1 MSRFRNRFVRRVMA
15 VVLSCAMVVSS
26 SGMTALAS
34 QPSED
39 TEKGYYE
46 QTEDT
51 REESDDGDV
60 EIAEEIEDNVSDI
73 ADSEDDANS
82 ADSEKE
88 DKEENN
94 KGDEDESS
102 EVDKS
107 SEDES
112 SEIDESSEDESS
124 EVDESS
130 SSQPGDET
138 EVYVEEETFD
148 FETNAN
154 SRDYTKEKLEETFLG
169 ITFNNIVGD
178 GKGHGVIT
186 NSRKTPTMV
195 LNLSNEANI
204 TVKTCCYGEATSAT
218 MTASSGTV
226 ENTTWKEGT
235 NEEDG
240 TDLNGLEFTI
250 TEAEAGKVTL
260 TFSKGTWI
268 HSLAVEYVN
277 EEESED
283 GNSGSEEGSEEDKS
297 SGSEE
302 SETDTPTLLAT
313 ESYVTAREYD
323 SSTKEGSEVGN
334 STEEGSEVD
343 DSEEEESQPI
353 KDDTVEDKIKADP
366 DAAKKTI
373 KMSDADAI
381 KIQAADIVENKKYNY
396 AVSVTYT
403 YKTEKDGKPVTYQQ
417 QLTEGVHYE
426 VEKKENT
433 DGTCYVMVYG
443 LGETDLGIFV
453 DSEKSNNY
461 TIWTSKDAKEKKAKD
476 LSKAKIKLDYKS
488 ATFTGSYI
496 TPGVTVTD
504 PADKSKNLTEGTD
517 YTVVYKNNVNVG
529 KASVTVIGT
538 KGESGYFGSA
548 TATFSIKA
556 APLAKSTVNI
566 KADNITD
573 IVNSV
578 GNKVKAEEKEKG
590 KDFVYKG
597 EPITFK
603 NLTLEFVSGN
613 EKTTLSPSTYIVTYK
628 KNTAKGTA
636 TATIKG
642 LNNVSGA
649 ITISYD
655 ITNAVADTAIKD
667 LETSTA
673 TTPLDGEYSSKGV
686 RLTEIEVGG
695 VTLKENVDYK
705 ADYKECSKTAEL
717 NKTEKVYITGLGSYK
732 KVFEKV
738 PVQVKTGPGKFHLKK
753 SGVTV
758 DKSKIYDKKS
768 GSLDAKKLISAAKIT
783 DASGATIKP
792 EAIDTTK
799 IVLRNNK
806 ITLTPSDTTNYK
818 ESDLTD
824 LHVATKITAA
834 LKQNKTDV
842 LKGYFDGVNTAT
854 TTETAIVNTLTK
866 LTATPAVLTTP
877 GITKNDI
884 SIVSYKNN
892 HKLGKATVIIKAT
905 DNSAYYGTMNV
916 KFTITAVSGAG
927 RKESS
932 DYPDD
937 PDDPNNPDDPKL
949 RTEWSFMEGS
959 ELMGEN
965 GVLIQGGT
973 GTVEGLEIDATASG
987 AKFQTKDREEWAL
1000 VGAGTIIKVPVAE
1013 ACSVTITVQD
1023 SNSKYTVDGKAN
1035 TAAEE
1040 SFLCK
1045 GTDGYVTI
1053 EITENDAYIGLIK
1066 VESLDY
1072 GEVEEKE
1079 DSLFLYLGPDSIL
1092 SGKGEIISAT
1102 KYEDLDGTYVT
1113 DNLKDNNGKAQ
1124 LRYPSVNLADY
1135 SYKGFNAVDLY
1146 VGYPSA
1152 KGSAEASIKVG
1163 DIEIAKFDEIAMGTN
1178 SNDWSPIKVTAT
1190 LIDSNDVKN
1199 ASGKVTVDITKK
1211 SGTYCGNFA
1220 YIRFYNDSSL
1230 PNGSSG
1236 GDIGEAIYLDET
1248 RTFEERAADLVA
1260 RMTVDEKIAQL
1271 QYQSP
1276 AISRLDVSSYNY
1288 WKEALHGIAR
1298 QGKATSFPTALSMS
1312 NTWNPELIQSMAD
1325 VISDEARGKN
1335 NRYNLSYWSP
1345 TVNMARDPRWGRNE
1359 EGYGEDP
1366 YLAGQIG
1373 AAFVKGLQGTDDADN
1388 GGYLKTI
1395 ATVKHFAANN
1405 NESYRRG
1412 GSSKMTEF
1420 NFRNYYTRVFQNITE
1435 EVMPASVMASYNAT
1449 TIYRN
1454 GSILYNYKP
1463 SAANS
1468 YLLQQ
1473 TLRRNW
1479 GFDGYVT
1486 SDCGAGD
1493 DLVNSN
1499 YYKNG
1504 LLGNTTS
1511 DKGAYLAEAFKNGL
1525 NVECYLSGYN
1535 AVSKDGTE
1543 MVEKG
1548 YLTTGELD
1556 RAVYELFLQR
1566 FKTGEFDQDG
1576 GKYRKITSS
1585 DIESPAHIDKAEEVA
1600 EETWVL
1606 LENKNNALP
1615 LNGKGIGSSTN
1626 SDSYN
1631 VVVVGNLAGAALLG
1645 DYTGAP
1651 ENVVYPIDGIRTAV
1665 QEKFPDA
1672 EVNYLSAVADDE
1684 KLFNIKSINLVFENG
1699 SKKAI
1704 NLSDAKNVKGMTAE
1718 GGIWKDITPS
1728 AGATFEN
1735 VDITN
1740 LATIEVEMAAGAQIG
1755 GSINFAI
1762 SDGPAICSVGSQLTA
1777 DTDTYV
1783 VCSAKSTGKDG
1794 GYDGIRDLYITFG
1807 ADSTFSVEKYKDKL
1821 DSADVIIAYA
1831 GTIPK
1836 QTTYNVS
1843 GDSDSAESN
1852 DREDIEIPAHQYHVK
1867 DICSVDA
1874 YASKSILVM
1883 STVGQMNIEPYK
1895 DKCAAVLWT
1904 SYNGQTQGTALGKVL
1919 VGDVNPSGRLT
1930 TTWYKNA
1937 DVQKMELSN
1946 TTDQKVGNIS
1956 GKYTDYDIQPHGDD
1970 PGHTYQYYKNT
1981 PVYPFGYG
1989 KSYTNFDYSNIKA
2002 NTSTNVGPNDKISF
2016 SIDVKNSGDRAG
2028 KEVVQLYVK
2037 YPELTGNDLNAFDQS
2052 LMPNKQLKGFKKVE
2066 IQAGGSETVNIELDV
2081 RDMYLYSEKLQKDF
2095 VPNGTY
2101 TVYIGKD
2108 ASDESQMV
2116 QFTVT
2121 GNLESKI
2128 KTVKAIPD
2136 GILLKGL
2143 VDENGENVTTNNEIK
2158 PNLSTVLTDESI
2170 LFDDS
2175 TGVPNGVTVEYI
2187 SANPDIAVVNEKNAI
2202 VSGHKPGTTYI
2213 TAKVTYNGEA
2223 KETTFPVVNEIS
2235 YKPSQNE
2242 IDSALNKL
2250 EESFKAYEE
2259 DDYSTANWKELQ
2271 KIKTDA
2277 EADIKKAERM
2287 ADVNT
2292 LLSKAISDMK
2302 EIIAKKD
2309 IEDAKAQI
2317 NEAYNE
2323 LYNNHTFYKD
2333 ETFAKITKIKD
2344 DGLSS
2349 VDSITKKTELKN
2361 KISEVIEDMNAIEV
2375 DNFTTEKNVYQLSS
2389 KNEKHIVNGI
2399 IDYREGGIAPYV
2411 IDGVKIS
2418 GTITNNAPNNDI
2430 VMQVSDGNNIIES
2443 NIIWQ
2448 IEKLDK
2454 SGRKVAD
2461 IDRNTGRLTIYG
2473 NGLVR
2478 ITAID
2483 TQNDKYGTL
2492 DVYVNTQI
2500 EGEYADEAN
2509 GARMDDVKNNASGL
2523 SAATNGI
2530 GNNAGSTKDYWVK
2543 YNSVRLKNI
2552 KDIFI
2557 RYSNKDKDP
2566 QLINV
2571 AVDDGKGGK
2580 TIIATLTSAAGSGQW
2595 YNWEPDTKFTI
2606 NTERLNA
2613 VTLDANGCADIY
2625 IQTNALNFDYFRL
2638 TYSDSASA
2646 ASYSDTI
2653 NVLSGSSAFESSS
2666 NADTPVQTINW
2677 GTSEILLTKN
2687 TSTGA
2692 TKIWNVINDRLK
2704 TEVNLEYFAES
2715 DVDYSKM
2722 DLKINCLA
2730 AYKDRVYAGCD
2741 NGLVVVITECPKCYK
2756 LKKVSAID
2764 MKSMSISGETM
2775 TASDGTKSIDLNM
2788 TDIGGD
2794 SIEIDE
2800 ANLLE
2805 ANGGVFVDVRSAEEF
2820 AEKSVSGSVN
2830 IPVDDIQE
2838 GLASYSKDTVL
2849 IFYCAS
2855 GTRANEAVK
2864 KAKDMG
2870 FTNVYNLGS
2879 IKKFGL

>member
-1 MSRFRNRFVRRVMA
+1 MSRFRNRFVGRVMA

-73 ADSEDDANS
+73 ADSEDDADS
-82 ADSEKE
+82 VDSEKE

-102 EVDKS
+102 EVAKS
-107 SEDES
+107 SEG
-112 SEIDESSEDESS
+112 ESS

-130 SSQPGDET
+130 ENESSEIAKSSEDESTEVDESSSQSGDET

-154 SRDYTKEKLEETFLG
+154 S
-169 ITFNNIVGD
+169 
-178 GKGHGVIT
+178 
-186 NSRKTPTMV
+186 S
-195 LNLSNEANI
+195 
-204 TVKTCCYGEATSAT
+204 
-218 MTASSGTV
+218 
-226 ENTTWKEGT
+226 
-235 NEEDG
+235 
-240 TDLNGLEFTI
+240 
-250 TEAEAGKVTL
+250 
-260 TFSKGTWI
+260 
-268 HSLAVEYVN
+268 
-277 EEESED
+277 
-283 GNSGSEEGSEEDKS
+283 SGSEEDPEEDGS

-302 SETDTPTLLAT
+302 SETDPYTSPVT

-323 SSTKEGSEVGN
+323 SSTEEALKVN
-334 STEEGSEVD
+334 NLTEEGSEVE

-353 KDDTVEDKIKADP
+353 KDDTVEDKVKAD
-366 DAAKKTI
+366 ASKKTI
-373 KMSDADAI
+373 KMSDANAI

-396 AVSVTYT
+396 TVSVTYT
-403 YKTEKDGKPVTYQQ
+403 YKADEMKDGKSVTYQQ

-426 VEKKENT
+426 VEKKENE

-453 DSEKSNNY
+453 DSAKSNNY
-461 TIWTSKDAKEKKAKD
+461 KIWTSKEAKDSKTKD
-476 LSKAKIKLDYKS
+476 LSKAKITLDYKS

-496 TPGVTVTD
+496 TPGVKVAD
-504 PADKSKNLTEGTD
+504 PADKTKTLIEGTD

-538 KGESGYFGSA
+538 KGETGYFGSA

-566 KADNITD
+566 KADNI
-573 IVNSV
+573 
-578 GNKVKAEEKEKG
+578 KEGLTNDASKKG
-590 KDFVYKG
+590 KVTADEKNAGDFTYKG
-597 EPITFK
+597 EAITFK
-603 NLTLEFVSGN
+603 NLTLELVSDNG
-613 EKTTLSPSTYIVTYK
+613 KTVSKLSPSTYTVTYK

-642 LNNVSGA
+642 LNNVAGA
-649 ITISYD
+649 ITVSYD
-655 ITNAVADTAIKD
+655 IDNAVESSAIEA
-667 LETSTA
+667 LTTSTA
-673 TTPLDGEYSSKGV
+673 TTPLVGEYSSKGV
-686 RLTEIEVGG
+686 RLTEIKVGD

-705 ADYKECSKTAEL
+705 ADYKECSKTLAVGGDPE
-717 NKTEKVYITGLGSYK
+717 TVYITGLGSYK
-732 KVFEKV
+732 NAFDKVS
-738 PVQVKTGPGKFHLKK
+738 VQVKTGQGKFHLKK

-758 DKSKIYDKKS
+758 DKSKIYDKS
-768 GSLDAKKLISAAKIT
+768 GNLDAKKLISAATIT
-783 DASGATIKP
+783 DAAGVTIKP
-792 EAIDTTK
+792 EAINTTK
-799 IVLRNNK
+799 IKLRNNK
-806 ITLTPSDTTNYK
+806 ITLVPSDTENYK
-818 ESDLTD
+818 ESELTD

-834 LKQNKTDV
+834 LKQDKDSKA

-854 TTETAIVNTLTK
+854 TTETAIVDALTK

-877 GITKNDI
+877 AITANDI

-892 HKLGKATVIIKAT
+892 HKLGNATVTIQAV

-916 KFTITAVSGAG
+916 KFTIAAVNSDAD

-932 DYPDD
+932 DYPDEAD
-937 PDDPNNPDDPKL
+937 KPEDPKL
-949 RTEWSFMEGS
+949 RTEWNFREGS

-973 GTVEGLEIDATASG
+973 GTVEGLEIDATSG
-987 AKFQTKDREEWAL
+987 KFQTKDRTDWAL
-1000 VGAGTIIKVPVAE
+1000 VDAGTIIKVPVAE

-1023 SNSKYTVDGKAN
+1023 SNSKYTVDGTAN
-1035 TAAEE
+1035 TAVKE

-1053 EITENDAYIGLIK
+1053 EITENDTYIGLIK

-1102 KYEDLDGTYVT
+1102 KYEGLDGTYVT
-1113 DNLKDNNGKAQ
+1113 DNLKDDNGKAQ

-1236 GDIGEAIYLDET
+1236 GDLGEAIYLDET

-1325 VISDEARGKN
+1325 IISDEARGKN

-1535 AVSKDGTE
+1535 AVSNDGAE

-1576 GKYRKITSS
+1576 GKYRQITSS
-1585 DIESPAHIDKAEEVA
+1585 DIESQAHIDKAEEVA

-1645 DYTGAP
+1645 DYTGTP
-1651 ENVVYPIDGIRTAV
+1651 ENVVYPIDGIRKAV
-1665 QEKFPDA
+1665 QEKFPGA

-1699 SKKAI
+1699 SKKSI
-1704 NLSDAKNVKGMTAE
+1704 RLSDAKNVTGMTAE

-1728 AGATFEN
+1728 AGATFEK

-1740 LATIEVEMAAGAQIG
+1740 LATIEVEMAAGTQIG

-1762 SDGPAICSVGSQLTA
+1762 SDGPAICSVSSQSTA

-1821 DSADVIIAYA
+1821 DSADVIIVYT

-1843 GDSDSAESN
+1843 GDSDSAESK
-1852 DREDIEIPAHQYHVK
+1852 DRKNIEIPAHQYHVK

-1874 YASKSILVM
+1874 YASKTILVM

-2108 ASDESQMV
+2108 ASDESQKV

-2158 PNLSTVLTDESI
+2158 PNLSTVMTDESI

-2213 TAKVTYNGEA
+2213 TAKVTYNGEV

-2250 EESFKAYEE
+2250 EESFKTYEE
-2259 DDYSTANWKELQ
+2259 ADYSTANWKELQ

-2277 EADIKKAERM
+2277 EAAIEKAERM
-2287 ADVNT
+2287 ADVDT
-2292 LLSKAISDMK
+2292 LLNKAISDMK

-2389 KNEKHIVNGI
+2389 KNDKHIVNGI

-2473 NGLVR
+2473 NGFAR

-2552 KDIFI
+2552 KDISI

-2566 QLINV
+2566 QQINV

-2613 VTLDANGCADIY
+2613 VSLDANGCADIY

-2646 ASYSDTI
+2646 ASYSDTF
-2653 NVLSGSSAFESSS
+2653 NVLSGSSALESSS

-2704 TEVNLEYFAES
+2704 TEFNLEYFAES
-2715 DVDYSKM
+2715 DVDYSKI

-2775 TASDGTKSIDLNM
+2775 TVSDGTKSINLNM

-2800 ANLLE
+2800 ANVLE
-2805 ANGGVFVDVRSAEEF
+2805 ANGGVLVDVRSAEEF

-2838 GLASYSKDTVL
+2838 RLVSYSKDTVL

-2879 IKKFGL
+2879 INKFGL

>member
-15 VVLSCAMVVSS
+15 VVLSCAMIVSS
-26 SGMTALAS
+26 SGLTALAN
-34 QPSED
+34 QPSEH
-39 TEKGYYE
+39 TEEGYYE
-46 QTEDT
+46 QTDDT
-51 REESDDGDV
+51 RDDGDV
-60 EIAEEIEDNVSDI
+60 ESAEEIEDNVNDI
-73 ADSEDDANS
+73 ADSEDDADS

-94 KGDEDESS
+94 KSDEDESSEVDKSSEDESS

-124 EVDESS
+124 EVDMS

-138 EVYVEEETFD
+138 EVYVEEDTFD

-154 SRDYTKEKLEETFLG
+154 S
-169 ITFNNIVGD
+169 
-178 GKGHGVIT
+178 
-186 NSRKTPTMV
+186 S
-195 LNLSNEANI
+195 
-204 TVKTCCYGEATSAT
+204 
-218 MTASSGTV
+218 
-226 ENTTWKEGT
+226 
-235 NEEDG
+235 
-240 TDLNGLEFTI
+240 
-250 TEAEAGKVTL
+250 
-260 TFSKGTWI
+260 
-268 HSLAVEYVN
+268 
-277 EEESED
+277 
-283 GNSGSEEGSEEDKS
+283 SGSEEGSEGDGS

-302 SETDTPTLLAT
+302 SETDPSTYPVT
-313 ESYVTAREYD
+313 ESYVTAIKYD
-323 SSTKEGSEVGN
+323 SSI
-334 STEEGSEVD
+334 EEGSEVD
-343 DSEEEESQPI
+343 NSEEEESQPT
-353 KDDTVEDKIKADP
+353 KSDTVEDKIKAD
-366 DAAKKTI
+366 ASKKTI
-373 KMSDADAI
+373 KMFDTDAI
-381 KIQAADIVENKKYNY
+381 KIQAADIIENKKYDY
-396 AVSVTYT
+396 AVSVTY
-403 YKTEKDGKPVTYQQ
+403 KTEEMKDGKSVTYQQ

-426 VEKKENT
+426 VEKKENE

-453 DSEKSNNY
+453 DSAKSNNY
-461 TIWTSKDAKEKKAKD
+461 KIWSAKEAKDNKTKD
-476 LSKAKIKLDYKS
+476 LSKAKLTLDYKS

-504 PADKSKNLTEGTD
+504 PADKTKTLTEGTD

-566 KADNITD
+566 KADNIKEGLTND
-573 IVNSV
+573 ASKK
-578 GNKVKAEEKEKG
+578 GKVTAEEKTKG
-590 KDFVYKG
+590 EDFTYKG
-597 EPITFK
+597 EAITFK
-603 NLTLEFVSGN
+603 NLKLELVSDNG
-613 EKTTLSPSTYIVTYK
+613 KTVSMLSPSTYTVTYK
-628 KNTAKGTA
+628 KNTAQGTA

-649 ITISYD
+649 ITVSYE
-655 ITNAVADTAIKD
+655 ITNAVDGNAIKD
-667 LETSTA
+667 LTTSTA

-686 RLTEIEVGG
+686 RLTEIKVGN

-705 ADYKECSKTAEL
+705 ADYKGCSKTPALGGDPE
-717 NKTEKVYITGLGSYK
+717 TVYITGLGSYK
-732 KVFEKV
+732 NAFDKVSVK
-738 PVQVKTGPGKFHLKK
+738 VKTGQGKFHLKK
-753 SGVTV
+753 SVVTV
-758 DKSKIYDKKS
+758 DKSKIYDKS
-768 GSLDAKKLISAAKIT
+768 GNLDAKKLISAATIT
-783 DASGATIKP
+783 DAAGVTIKP

-799 IVLRNNK
+799 LVLRNNK
-806 ITLTPSDTTNYK
+806 ITLEPSDTANYK
-818 ESDLTD
+818 KTELTD

-834 LKQNKTDV
+834 LKQDKNSKV

-854 TTETAIVNTLTK
+854 TTETAIVDALTK

-877 GITKNDI
+877 VITANDI

-892 HKLGKATVIIKAT
+892 HKLGNATVTIRAT

-916 KFTITAVSGAG
+916 KFTITAVSGAD

-937 PDDPNNPDDPKL
+937 PEDPKL
-949 RTEWSFMEGS
+949 RTEWGFREGS

-973 GTVEGLEIDATASG
+973 GTVEGLEIDATSG
-987 AKFQTKDREEWAL
+987 KFQTKDRTDWAQ
-1000 VGAGTIIKVPVAE
+1000 VNAGTIIKVPVAG
-1013 ACSVTITVQD
+1013 ASRVTITVQD

-1035 TAAEE
+1035 TAVEE

-1053 EITENDAYIGLIK
+1053 VMTSDGYLGSIK
-1066 VESLDY
+1066 VESVDPSEVPDDNGDY
-1072 GEVEEKE
+1072 GTVEETE
-1079 DSLFLYLGPDSIL
+1079 DSLFLHLGCDSIIL
-1092 SGKGEIISAT
+1092 SGGGKIDSAT
-1102 KYEDLDGTYVT
+1102 RYEGLYGTYVT
-1113 DNLKDNNGKAQ
+1113 DSLKDNNGKAQ
-1124 LRYPSVNLADY
+1124 LRYPRVNLADY

-1163 DIEIAKFDEIAMGTN
+1163 DTEIAKFDEIAMGTN
-1178 SNDWSPIKVTAT
+1178 SNDWSPIKVTTT
-1190 LIDSNDVKN
+1190 LINSDDVKN
-1199 ASGKVTVDITKK
+1199 ASGEVIVDITKK

-1220 YIRFYNDSSL
+1220 YIRLYNDSSL
-1230 PNGSSG
+1230 PNSSSEG

-1276 AISRLDVSSYNY
+1276 AISRLNVSSYNY

-1454 GSILYNYKP
+1454 GSILYNYIP

-1535 AVSKDGTE
+1535 AVNRDGPE

-1576 GKYRKITSS
+1576 GKYRQITSS
-1585 DIESPAHIDKAEEVA
+1585 DIESQAHIDKAEEVA

-1615 LNGKGIGSSTN
+1615 LNGKRIGSSTN

-1665 QEKFPDA
+1665 RKKFPGA

-1699 SKKAI
+1699 SKKSI
-1704 NLSDAKNVKGMTAE
+1704 GLSDAKNVKGMTSE

-1735 VDITN
+1735 IDITN
-1740 LATIEVEMAAGAQIG
+1740 LATIEVEMAAGSQIG

-1762 SDGPAICSVGSQLTA
+1762 SDGPAICSVSSQPTA

-1867 DICSVDA
+1867 DICSVDE
-1874 YASKSILVM
+1874 YASKTILVM
-1883 STVGQMNIEPYK
+1883 STVGQMNIEQYK

-1946 TTDQKVGNIS
+1946 TSNQTVGNIS
-1956 GKYTDYDIQPHGDD
+1956 GKYTDYDIQPHGED

-1989 KSYTNFDYSNIKA
+1989 KSYTNFNYSNIKA

-2016 SIDVKNSGDRAG
+2016 SIDVENSGDRVG

-2037 YPELTGNDLNAFDQS
+2037 YPELTGNDSNAFDQS
-2052 LMPNKQLKGFKKVE
+2052 LMPKKQLKGFKKVE
-2066 IQAGGSETVNIELDV
+2066 IPAGGSKTVNIELNV
-2081 RDMYLYSEKLQKDF
+2081 RDMYIFSEKLQKDF

-2108 ASDESQMV
+2108 ASDESQMA

-2136 GILLKGL
+2136 GILLKGR
-2143 VDENGENVTTNNEIK
+2143 VDENGENLTTDNEVK
-2158 PNLSTVLTDESI
+2158 PNLSTVMTDESI

-2175 TGVPNGVTVEYI
+2175 TNIAVPNGATVEYI
-2187 SANPDIAVVNEKNAI
+2187 SDNEDIAVVNENNTI
-2202 VSGHKPGTTYI
+2202 VSGLKPGTTYI
-2213 TAKVTYNGEA
+2213 TARVTYNGEV
-2223 KETTFPVVNEIS
+2223 KETTFPVVNELS
-2235 YKPSQNE
+2235 HKPSQNE
-2242 IDSALNKL
+2242 INSALNKL
-2250 EESFKAYEE
+2250 EESFKTYEE
-2259 DDYSTANWKELQ
+2259 ADYSTANWTKLQ

-2277 EADIKKAERM
+2277 EAAIKKAERM

-2323 LYNNHTFYKD
+2323 LYNRHTFYKD

-2349 VDSITKKTELKN
+2349 VDSITKKTELNN
-2361 KISEVIEDMNAIEV
+2361 KISEVIEDMNSIEV
-2375 DNFTTEKNVYQLSS
+2375 DNFTTEKNVYKLSS
-2389 KNEKHIVNGI
+2389 KNDKHIVNGI

-2411 IDGVKIS
+2411 IDGYEIS

-2430 VMQVSDGNNIIES
+2430 VMQVSDGNSLIQSGIV
-2443 NIIWQ
+2443 WQ

-2454 SGRKVAD
+2454 SSRKVAD

-2500 EGEYADEAN
+2500 EGEYADQAN
-2509 GARMDDVKNNASGL
+2509 GAKLNDVKKNASGL
-2523 SAATNGI
+2523 SAETNGI
-2530 GNNAGSTKDYWVK
+2530 GNNAGSTGTNWIK
-2543 YNSVRLKNI
+2543 YNSVRLKGI

-2557 RYSNKDKDP
+2557 RYSNKDKAP
-2566 QLINV
+2566 QQINV

-2580 TIIATLTSAAGSGQW
+2580 TIIASLTSAEGSGQW

-2606 NTERLNA
+2606 NTEKLNA
-2613 VTLDANGCADIY
+2613 VSLDANGCADIY
-2625 IQTNALNFDYFRL
+2625 IQSNALNFDYFRL

-2646 ASYSDTI
+2646 VSYSDTI
-2653 NVLSGSSAFESSS
+2653 NVLSDSSALEVSS

-2677 GTSEILLTKN
+2677 GISEILLTKN

-2692 TKIWNVINDRLK
+2692 TKIWDVINDSLK
-2704 TEVNLEYFAES
+2704 TEFNLEYFAES
-2715 DVDYSKM
+2715 DVDYSKI

-2756 LKKVSAID
+2756 LKKVSSID
-2764 MKSMSISGETM
+2764 IKSMSISGETM
-2775 TASDGTKSIDLNM
+2775 TASDGTKSINLNM

-2800 ANLLE
+2800 ANVLE

-2830 IPVDDIQE
+2830 IPVDEIQE
-2838 GLASYSKDTVL
+2838 GLVSYSKDTVL